1 MEPAAS
7 SVPAKDHTSA
17 ESLAQFPPEI
27 REAVADLPPLIHLE
41 PVTKW
46 AGYSTP
52 GLYKAMNAGR
62 FPRPVKLGP
71 NRVAW
76 LRTDLAQWLAGR
88 VAVRTA
94 AAAAAEERAGR
105 HAEHA
110 AGGAA

>member
-1 MEPAAS
+1 MNRKSDTAAAPS
-7 SVPAKDHTSA
+7 ESPS
-17 ESLAQFPPEI
+17 ESLAGFPPEV
-27 REAVADLPPLIHLE
+27 RDSVAELPPMASTE
-41 PVTKW
+41 TVTKW

-52 GLYKAMNAGR
+52 GLYKAMAAGR

-71 NRVAW
+71 NRVVW
-76 LRTDLAQWLAGR
+76 LRSDLAQWLAGR

-105 HAEHA
+105 HAEYA